1 MRPGLDPTRWGN
13 RENFVAS
20 SVIQTAPDELS
31 IYHRSGDR
39 YVIRTDGFVSV
50 HAGAKEGSLLTKPLI
65 YSGRTLEINF
75 STSAMGF
82 VQIEILDE
90 RESARDRAADAV
102 RLVAHGRDVAV
113 VIEDHVQLAQRHGL
127 DGVHLTNGARG
138 VRHARKELGQDA
150 IVGTFCGASRHDGM
164 NAAEAGADYVSF
176 GPCGATALGHGETAP
191 LDLFQW
197 WSEMIE
203 IPVVAEGALTPAL
216 IGQLAPVADFIALGA
231 EIWSEPDPAE
241 ALGILWR

>member
-1 MRPGLDPTRWGN
+1 MTDQPNSPQLYLIAPVGAAASTLGPMLAQVMDRFPVACLRIPGAGTEEELGRIADLA
-13 RENFVAS
+13 REIA
-20 SVIQTAPDELS
+20 
-31 IYHRSGDR
+31 
-39 YVIRTDGFVSV
+39 
-50 HAGAKEGSLLTKPLI
+50 HA
-65 YSGRTLEINF
+65 
-75 STSAMGF
+75 
-82 VQIEILDE
+82 
-90 RESARDRAADAV
+90 
-102 RLVAHGRDVAV
+102 RDVAV
-113 VIEDHVQLAQRHGL
+113 VIEDHVQLALRHGL

-176 GPCGATALGHGETAP
+176 GSCGTTALGQGETAP

-216 IGQLAPVADFIALGA
+216 IGQLAPLADFIALGA

-241 ALGILWR
+241 ALAILWR